1 MTRKIKPKS
10 TTINII
16 FSFSTCLF
24 PLTYSSTTFPLSS
37 LCSLS
42 SMVELRRT
50 SATTAM
56 GFIFLRSCFMGFIFM
71 WFWLWVHLISFVLA
85 SVLVL
90 ASVSAV
96 WSKSKK
102 RAGGGL
108 ERMELDL
115 SLYPG
120 LGLHLSQNGAQSRPP
135 PSPLMIAKSLF
146 LSFFWSTM
154 VLVGL
159 VTLLAWV
166 CWLIS
171 GFGDWFSGF
180 GDWLVGWI
188 FGLVGGVVVVWLCW
202 SVVVGFGFYFG
213 FDCVGLGLI
222 WVWLCF
228 SGFVVIGF
236 LIWVW
241 FELVCLLGLWVW
253 FAENLVLIVLEFG
266 EEHEEFEEPVVK
278 WRTSWRTLRN
288 IFWF

>member
-1 MTRKIKPKS
+1 MPRKIKTKS

-16 FSFSTCLF
+16 FSFFTCLF

-42 SMVELRRT
+42 SMVELGRT

-90 ASVSAV
+90 AFVSAV

-115 SLYPG
+115 GLYPG
-120 LGLHLSQNGAQSRPP
+120 LGLRLSQNGAQSRPP
-135 PSPLMIAKSLF
+135 PIPLPLF
-146 LSFFWSTM
+146 FFFINDGANGSGYF
-154 VLVGL
+154 VGVGL
-159 VTLLAWV
+159 LTDQWV
-166 CWLIS
+166 WWLVQWVWWLI
-171 GFGDWFSGF
+171 
-180 GDWLVGWI
+180 
-188 FGLVGGVVVVWLCW
+188 GGVDLWFGRRGGGLVVVWLCW
-202 SVVVGFGFYFG
+202 SVVVGLGFYFG

-222 WVWLCF
+222 WVWLCI

-241 FELVCLLGLWVW
+241 SG
-253 FAENLVLIVLEFG
+253 
-266 EEHEEFEEPVVK
+266 HD
-278 WRTSWRTLRN
+278 
-288 IFWF
+288 

>member
-1 MTRKIKPKS
+1 MPRKIKTKS

-16 FSFSTCLF
+16 FSFFTWLF
-24 PLTYSSTTFPLSS
+24 PLTYSSTTFSLSS

-115 SLYPG
+115 GLRPG
-120 LGLHLSQNGAQSRPP
+120 LGLRLGQNGARSWPP
-135 PSPLMIAKSLF
+135 PNLLMIVKSLF
-146 LSFFWSTM
+146 LSLFWSTM
-154 VLVGL
+154 VVVGL
-159 VTLLAWV
+159 VTLLA
-166 CWLIS
+166 
-171 GFGDWFSGF
+171 
-180 GDWLVGWI
+180 
-188 FGLVGGVVVVWLCW
+188 
-202 SVVVGFGFYFG
+202 
-213 FDCVGLGLI
+213 
-222 WVWLCF
+222 
-228 SGFVVIGF
+228 
-236 LIWVW
+236 
-241 FELVCLLGLWVW
+241 
-253 FAENLVLIVLEFG
+253 
-266 EEHEEFEEPVVK
+266 
-278 WRTSWRTLRN
+278 
-288 IFWF
+288 